1 LALPGIRSEDF
12 AIELAEEFAGRFPP
26 TVGQDGGSAKAFA
39 SAVDHLCLRAQ
50 AFHREQK
57 LGLFAKA
64 KFGTEFKHKLKDLGY
79 ADALADELTSTL
91 LVRMSA
97 KQ

>member
-1 LALPGIRSEDF
+1 
-12 AIELAEEFAGRFPP
+12 
-26 TVGQDGGSAKAFA
+26 
-39 SAVDHLCLRAQ
+39 LCLRAQ